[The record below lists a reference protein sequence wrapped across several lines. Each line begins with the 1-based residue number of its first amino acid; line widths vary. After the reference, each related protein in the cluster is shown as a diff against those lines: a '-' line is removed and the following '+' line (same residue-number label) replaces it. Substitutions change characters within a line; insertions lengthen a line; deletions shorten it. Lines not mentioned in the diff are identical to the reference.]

1 MIIKSWFYEK
11 SFTKTAKEAI
21 EDGSSFLYNKDWE
34 VVNETEK
41 AVNLKISTDFGNI
54 FKWVPK
60 SVLTKQ
66 VKMGDKGEN

>member
-11 SFTKTAKEAI
+11 SFTKKEKEII
-21 EDGSSFLYNKDWE
+21 EEGSSFLDCGDWE

-41 AVNLKISTDFGNI
+41 AVNLKITTDFGKI

-60 SVLTKQ
+60 SVLIKE
-66 VKMGDKGEN
+66 VKMGDKG